1 LLVSWGVGSHAE
13 KGIAKMEATLR
24 AILDFLRSKG
34 AESGD
39 TFQISFFFQMT
50 DGVEIRG
57 TDVIAALDLAVRRGF
72 VRPVRALVRTY
83 RLTDAGFD
91 AMHEASLTFNVAS
104 NIAVTSHGES
114 LGGEH

>member
-1 LLVSWGVGSHAE
+1 
-13 KGIAKMEATLR
+13 METNLR
-24 AILDFLRSKG
+24 AVLDFLRSKG

-57 TDVIAALDLAVRRGF
+57 TDVITALDLAVRRGF

-91 AMHEASLTFNVAS
+91 AMHEAPLTFNVAS
-104 NIAVTSHGES
+104 TIAAAPHSEGLPGER
-114 LGGEH
+114 